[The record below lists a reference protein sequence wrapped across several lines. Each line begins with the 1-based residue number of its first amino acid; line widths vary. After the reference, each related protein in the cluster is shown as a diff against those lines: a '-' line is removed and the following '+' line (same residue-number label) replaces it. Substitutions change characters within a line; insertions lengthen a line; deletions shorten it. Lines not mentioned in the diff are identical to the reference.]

1 MRMKN
6 KIIFSLIT
14 LFFLISSC
22 SSLREH
28 IREQQRAS
36 HNEKNFEIES
46 DTETN
51 NNNTGNKSFYEDYSQ
66 KLGIQLEGDEDPELI
81 KEAYEWIGTPYLWG
95 GITKGKGVDCS
106 GMVMQIYLTVYNIK
120 LERNALHMMNDVN
133 IINKKDLKTGDLI
146 FFKTMGDNKVSH
158 VALYIN
164 DNKFVHASSS
174 RGVMVNDLDESY
186 YAKHYYTC
194 GRVKRK

>member
-1 MRMKN
+1 MKN
-6 KIIFSLIT
+6 KLLFPFIFLSL
-14 LFFLISSC
+14 LISSC

-28 IREQQRAS
+28 IKEQQRAS
-36 HNEKNFEIES
+36 HNENNFEIES
-46 DTETN
+46 DSDN
-51 NNNTGNKSFYEDYSQ
+51 NNASYTENKSFSQEYSK
-66 KLGIQLEGDEDPELI
+66 KLGIELSGKEDPKLI
-81 KEAYEWIGTPYLWG
+81 KEVYEWIGTPYLWG

-174 RGVMVNDLDESY
+174 RGVMVNDLDETY
-186 YAKHYYTC
+186 YAKHYYKC
-194 GRVKRK
+194 GRVKK